1 VLAPLGLWVRAR
13 RWRYLY
19 PRQSDPPGLVAA
31 MLIGYMI
38 NNVLPLRAGEVARV
52 YVVAHRWGHGFWMV
66 LATIIVERVLD
77 GIAIVVMLAVLV
89 LLIPVPAY
97 LQWGAT
103 LLLGINVLGVASLA
117 LLAVA
122 PDHARRMLL
131 RFTGPWPRLA
141 RAAERIF
148 IRFRDGLEG
157 IRTPVHLAPLLAWTV
172 VVWIVPVA
180 GCWLVFRSLDL
191 PLPWTAAWAV
201 LAFVGVGVSIPSAPG
216 YIGVFHA
223 AAALALG
230 VFGVSA
236 AEALGCALVLHAVQF
251 VPVTVVGWIAL
262 LREHVSLSDAAHAA
276 AAAAAER

>member
-1 VLAPLGLWVRAR
+1 
-13 RWRYLY
+13 LY
-19 PRQSDPPGLVAA
+19 PPESDPPGLLAA
-31 MLIGYMI
+31 MLIGYMV

-52 YVVAHRWGHGFWMV
+52 YVVAHRWGRGFWMV

-89 LLIPVPAY
+89 LVIPVPAY
-97 LQWGAT
+97 LQWGAV
-103 LLLGINVLGVASLA
+103 LLLTVNVVGVASLA

-122 PDHARRMLL
+122 PGHTERMLH
-131 RFTGPWPRLA
+131 RFTRRWPRLE
-141 RAAERIF
+141 RAAERAF
-148 IRFRDGLEG
+148 LRFRDGLEG
-157 IRTPVHLAPLLAWTV
+157 IRTPVHLAPLLSWTV
-172 VVWIVPVA
+172 AVWLMPVA
-180 GCWLVFRSLDL
+180 GCWLVFRALDL
-191 PLPWTAAWAV
+191 TLPWTAAWAV

-223 AAALALG
+223 AATIALG

-262 LREHVSLSDAAHAA
+262 LREHVSLTDATHAA
-276 AAAAAER
+276 PAAEG